1 MNTYVTSGQRRLRA
15 FLATTSVAI
24 ALALVAGVTAMPLTA
39 GGRGDRGRKAA
50 TTPRPHASKSPSVSP
65 SLTSSA
71 ALAWTGRPSD
81 KLRLKLR
88 TVIGG

>member
-1 MNTYVTSGQRRLRA
+1 L
-15 FLATTSVAI
+15 
-24 ALALVAGVTAMPLTA
+24 
-39 GGRGDRGRKAA
+39 
-50 TTPRPHASKSPSVSP
+50 RPHASKSPSVSP

>member
-24 ALALVAGVTAMPLTA
+24 ALALVAGVTAMPITA
-39 GGRGDRGRKAA
+39 GGRGARGRQAA
-50 TTPRPHASKSPSVSP
+50 TTPPPHATNSP